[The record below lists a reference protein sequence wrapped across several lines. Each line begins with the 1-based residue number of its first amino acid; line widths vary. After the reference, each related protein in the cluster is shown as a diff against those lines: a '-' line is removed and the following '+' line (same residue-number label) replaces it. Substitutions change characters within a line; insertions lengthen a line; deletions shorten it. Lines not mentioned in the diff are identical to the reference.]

1 MRFAQLPCLLLT
13 VAPTLLLR
21 PPTMCT
27 PKGGGVRTLGLCPPT
42 PNCISTAEELNDIGH
57 YAPPL

>member
-1 MRFAQLPCLLLT
+1 MALRLIVLN
-13 VAPTLLLR
+13 PTLLLVQ
-21 PPTMCT
+21 
-27 PKGGGVRTLGLCPPT
+27 GGGARSLGLCPPT